1 MFRNCEYL
9 LHYQATGLP
18 LLVYNH
24 NLDKILRCDEKCD
37 PDRLLPQP
45 FPLFQEERAHIN
57 SQMNSTIVTYSQC
70 LTAVGIISPL
80 VEEPSSL
87 NLTGKH
93 GRGKPPLQANLTT
106 ATWSNSSDIK
116 WSTCASLKTFV
127 RWQKSFCAAESVIL
141 LFSGTAQL
149 PWTVAWV
156 RKGQRW
162 CWQGTLPGVN
172 FEQLLYLDSS

>member
-93 GRGKPPLQANLTT
+93 GRGKPALQANLTT

-127 RWQKSFCAAESVIL
+127 RWQKSFCAAESIIL

-149 PWTVAWV
+149 P
-156 RKGQRW
+156 
-162 CWQGTLPGVN
+162 
-172 FEQLLYLDSS
+172 

>member
-18 LLVYNH
+18 LPVYNH

-37 PDRLLPQP
+37 PERLLPQP

-80 VEEPSSL
+80 QAEESSSL
-87 NLTGKH
+87 NLT
-93 GRGKPPLQANLTT
+93 RGELHPRSEPSLQANLTT
-106 ATWSNSSDIK
+106 ATSSNSSDIK

-127 RWQKSFCAAESVIL
+127 RWQTK
-141 LFSGTAQL
+141 
-149 PWTVAWV
+149 PMHV
-156 RKGQRW
+156 R
-162 CWQGTLPGVN
+162 T
-172 FEQLLYLDSS
+172 